1 VLRGVKCLR
10 KKLVYIT
17 VIIAITLL
25 GIAISYYFTNL
36 MIFPKAA
43 ERQAAT
49 TIAVIT
55 TIIHASITSI
65 SARL

>member
-1 VLRGVKCLR
+1 
-10 KKLVYIT
+10 
-17 VIIAITLL
+17 
-25 GIAISYYFTNL
+25 

-55 TIIHASITSI
+55 TIIHTSITSI
-65 SARL
+65 STRL